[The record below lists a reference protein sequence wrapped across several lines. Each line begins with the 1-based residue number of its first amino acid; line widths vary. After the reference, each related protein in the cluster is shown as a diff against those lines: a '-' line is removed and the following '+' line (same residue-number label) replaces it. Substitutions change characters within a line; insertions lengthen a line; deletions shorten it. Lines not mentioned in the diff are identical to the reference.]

1 MEKLGVDENS
11 QLTIKEAVA
20 NPAILASFHKINIL
34 VTLELSH

>member
-20 NPAILASFHKINIL
+20 NPAILASFRKTNIL
-34 VTLELSH
+34 ITEELTH